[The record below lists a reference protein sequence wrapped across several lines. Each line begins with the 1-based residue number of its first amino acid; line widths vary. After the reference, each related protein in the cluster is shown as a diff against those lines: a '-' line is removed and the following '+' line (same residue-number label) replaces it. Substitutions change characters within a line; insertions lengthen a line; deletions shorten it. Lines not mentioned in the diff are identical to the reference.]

1 MGDEQDHSMPNSAL
15 CFFGSTLLGGPF
27 HKNFIASVFTP
38 ALKRLKKCV
47 DKKSNKTPTFKA
59 RALWIS
65 YRQILMALISFN
77 NFDVCE
83 QNMTLETFGCLA
95 WLILARKSHFF
106 GNIFWATLLPFFG
119 VFAAQYVLWNWK
131 VKTPSFL

>member
-59 RALWIS
+59 RAL
-65 YRQILMALISFN
+65 
-77 NFDVCE
+77 
-83 QNMTLETFGCLA
+83 
-95 WLILARKSHFF
+95 
-106 GNIFWATLLPFFG
+106 
-119 VFAAQYVLWNWK
+119 
-131 VKTPSFL
+131 